1 MKDKIGRKIEY
12 LRISI
17 TDRCNLRC
25 IYCMPESGIQLME
38 SSELLTFDEIERVV
52 KACAS
57 LGVSKIRI
65 TGGEPL
71 VRKDVAAL
79 VSKIKS
85 VEGIEEVSMTTNGIF
100 LSEQLS
106 ELVAAGLNRIN
117 ISLDTLHSDRYFEI
131 TRGGDLNKVLSAVE
145 GSLKAGLTTKL
156 NTVIIRDFNYDE
168 IMDFVRITETM
179 PVNVRFIE
187 LMPLGQGKDYKSV
200 GTEEV
205 KKIILE
211 QRKLELY
218 NQVKGY
224 GPAVYYKTEKGKGSI
239 GFISP
244 LSHEFCDS
252 CNRIRL
258 TAEGFLKLCLHW
270 KLGINLKE
278 VLRKGCSQKELIE
291 IIEKAVRE
299 KPSHHE
305 FMKNNDDKSEFDT
318 RKMVQIGG

>member
-25 IYCMPESGIQLME
+25 VYCMPENGIQIME
-38 SSELLTFDEIERVV
+38 NSELLTFDEIQWVV

-71 VRKDVAAL
+71 ARKNVEAL
-79 VSKIKS
+79 VSKIKA

-100 LSEQLS
+100 LNEQLN
-106 ELVAAGLNRIN
+106 ELVAAGLDRTN
-117 ISLDTLHSDRYFEI
+117 ISLDTLHSDRYSEI

-168 IMDFVRITETM
+168 IMDFVRLTETM
-179 PVNVRFIE
+179 PINVRFIE
-187 LMPLGQGKDYKSV
+187 LMPLGQGKDYKSISS
-200 GTEEV
+200 EEI
-205 KKIILE
+205 KKIILK
-211 QRKLELY
+211 QRKLEPY
-218 NQVKGY
+218 NHVKGY
-224 GPAVYYKTEKGKGSI
+224 GPAVYYKTEKSKGSI

-270 KLGINLKE
+270 NLGVDLKE
-278 VLRKGCSQKELIE
+278 ALRKDCSQKELTE

-305 FMKNNDDKSEFDT
+305 FMKNNDDKLDFDT